1 MEIRGANVV
10 LRDWKEKDLAL
21 FRSAFTSA
29 TEWLRLDAP
38 YLAAPTGD
46 DLEALIEKKRVA
58 IQADKSVPRSELVVA
73 DSSSDD
79 LVGRV
84 ISYWQSKETLWLS
97 VGIDIFF
104 EARWGAGLGHEALGL
119 WCEYLFDAMPN
130 LARLD
135 LRTWAGNERMVRL
148 ARRLGF
154 QEEARFR
161 KARVVDG
168 RYFDA
173 LGFGVLREEWETRF
187 PHGFKWQSKQM
198 PQPTPA
204 SVTHSAGAGVAP
216 LPPGVYR

>member
-1 MEIRGANVV
+1 MEIRGSNVV

-58 IQADKSVPRSELVVA
+58 IQAEKPVPRSELVVV
-73 DSSSDD
+73 DPSSDA

-84 ISYWQSKETLWLS
+84 TRYWQSEETLWLS

-148 ARRLGF
+148 AGRLGF
-154 QEEARFR
+154 REEARFR
-161 KARVVDG
+161 KARVVAG
-168 RYFDA
+168 GHFDA
-173 LGFGVLREEWETRF
+173 LGFGILREEWAARY
-187 PHGFKWQSKQM
+187 PHGFQRQSTQIPESKQASI
-198 PQPTPA
+198 TPA
-204 SVTHSAGAGVAP
+204 AGV
-216 LPPGVYR
+216 PGAADR